1 MPGIHSMEDLSK
13 IKVKDACRTFLKS
26 QELRIQ
32 TYNIFEKGFKDYLND
47 QNGQDFISFKKLA
60 YDVTCEFNKISKQI
74 IEVESLL
81 KSIGTGDAL
90 NAANLI
96 EVIQS
101 KEQEQL
107 EKTIEMFLSQKDE
120 KDEVFK
126 ESDYFGSKIVEYRA
140 KLQGIRESITE
151 NTEEVRLIL
160 MDI

>member
-1 MPGIHSMEDLSK
+1 MAI
-13 IKVKDACRTFLKS
+13 R
-26 QELRIQ
+26 
-32 TYNIFEKGFKDYLND
+32 GFKDYLND

>member
-1 MPGIHSMEDLSK
+1 M
-13 IKVKDACRTFLKS
+13 
-26 QELRIQ
+26 
-32 TYNIFEKGFKDYLND
+32 
-47 QNGQDFISFKKLA
+47 A

-160 MDI
+160 MDIWSTISLRSYKDLRLNKIICWTWEFEH